1 MRQPI
6 WNRRIPTMAGMFL
19 LLALIGGTVALVK
32 TGVLFPIRAS
42 GSDEPQAVKIS
53 NITDTSFTVSYTT
66 DSPVVGS
73 VAYGTTPNFGSV
85 SLDERDTAGNVAQP
99 HSIHQITVT
108 TLEPQTT
115 YRFGIIS
122 GSTTFTNNGSPYTV
136 STAPAA
142 ASVPEKQTPITGR
155 VTNPNGNA
163 PLEAIVYLTAPD
175 SQLLSSLVKADGTY
189 SLAIDTLRQSQLDT
203 FLPVTG
209 TTLLTLQF
217 AGEGLASSVKITTG
231 TSSSVPDVTLSQDYD
246 FTQSTLETPTPVASD
261 SAQTGL
267 PEFTSNKSVNTS
279 PGIISPQ
286 KDQEYADQQPDFT
299 GTAPPGRTVD
309 IVIHSTDLVHAT
321 VKADQYGTWSY
332 RPTKPLSP
340 GTHTI
345 EITTRDEAGL
355 IRTIT
360 QSFVVHAEGSQF
372 TEPSVAPTETPIP
385 SLSPTKPV
393 VVSPT
398 LRVSPTIPATATP
411 LASVTPNSSP
421 SASPTLQVSPT
432 TIPTTLP
439 TPTLLPTI
447 TPLPTDI
454 ATIPTQGVKPT
465 ISPSG
470 SNEVIVT
477 LSIAVVA
484 MISGAVLFFL
494 TQGGAL

>member
-1 MRQPI
+1 MKQPI

-19 LLALIGGTVALVK
+19 LLALIGGTIALVK

-42 GSDEPQAVKIS
+42 GSDEPQAVQVS
-53 NITDTSFTVSYTT
+53 NVTDTSFTVSYTT
-66 DSPVVGS
+66 DSPAVGS
-73 VAYGTTPNFGSV
+73 VTYGPTTTFGSV
-85 SLDERDTAGNVAQP
+85 SLDVRDTAGNESQP
-99 HSIHQITVT
+99 HTIHQITVT
-108 TLEPQTT
+108 HLQPQTT
-115 YRFGIIS
+115 YQFGIIS
-122 GSTTFTNNGSPYTV
+122 GSTTFTNNGSPYSI
-136 STAPAA
+136 STAP
-142 ASVPEKQTPITGR
+142 SGTSTPDKQSPITGR
-155 VTNPNGNA
+155 VINPNGNA
-163 PLEAIVYLTAPD
+163 PVEAIVYLTAPD
-175 SQLLSSLVKADGTY
+175 SQLLSELVKPDGTY
-189 SLAIDTLRQSQLDT
+189 SIPIDTLRQSQLAT
-203 FLPVTG
+203 FLPINNE
-209 TTLLTLQF
+209 TLFTLQF
-217 AGEGLASSVKITTG
+217 AGEGLTSSVKMTMG
-231 TSSSVPDVTLSQDYD
+231 TSNPVPDVTLSQDYD
-246 FTQSTLETPTPVASD
+246 FTQATVETPTPVASD
-261 SAQTGL
+261 SAQIGL

-332 RPTKPLSP
+332 RPTKPLTP

-372 TEPSVAPTETPIP
+372 TEPSVAPTETPVP
-385 SLSPTKPV
+385 SQSPTKPA
-393 VVSPT
+393 VSPT
-398 LRVSPTIPATATP
+398 RSVSPTVPATATP
-411 LASVTPNSSP
+411 LVSVSPSSTP
-421 SASPTLQVSPT
+421 SASPTAQATPT
-432 TIPTTLP
+432 TLPTTLP

-465 ISPSG
+465 ISSPG
-470 SNEVIVT
+470 SEDVVVT